1 MLVAFVAVGVV
12 ALLAN
17 QATTQQFYIYIS
29 QGRQMLA
36 ERLAP
41 EFAAYYART
50 GSWDG
55 VAEWMAALSQLQ
67 VGGRGLGRG
76 RLNEGDRLLLAG
88 IDGWILA
95 DTQGELLGQRLS
107 SADLVAGVPL
117 EVGGQRI
124 GTLFIPAA
132 EGVYESLEAE
142 FLDRVNDWLL
152 WAGLAA
158 GAVALVLGLLLA
170 RQLTAPLRSLTAAAL
185 RLAQGPL
192 SQYSQEDVPLVPV
205 RSQDEVGELSQAFNQ
220 MARSLAQQE
229 TLRRNLMADIAHE
242 LRNPL
247 SVMRGD
253 LEALLD
259 GVYEPAPEVLASLHE
274 ETLLLSRLVD
284 DLRALAQAEAGQ
296 LRLERR
302 PTDLADLLGG
312 VMASFDLQAE
322 SQGQSLELD
331 LPPDLSEVYVD
342 PQRVRQVVANLVSN
356 ALRHTPRDGQVLI
369 SASQQPEEV
378 QVSVAD
384 SGPGI
389 PPEDIPHVFDRFWQ
403 GDRARAGSSG
413 LGLAITQQLVR
424 AHGGRIWVESTADQG
439 STFRFTLPLG

>member
-1 MLVAFVAVGVV
+1 MPNIEHRTSTVEHQPPNVNRLWVKLLAAFMLVAFVAVGVV

-142 FLDRVNDWLL
+142 FLERVNDWLL
-152 WAGLAA
+152 WAGLPA
-158 GAVALVLGLLLA
+158 GAVALVLGLRLA
-170 RQLTAPLRSLTAAAL
+170 RQLTASPAA
-185 RLAQGPL
+185 G
-192 SQYSQEDVPLVPV
+192 
-205 RSQDEVGELSQAFNQ
+205 
-220 MARSLAQQE
+220 
-229 TLRRNLMADIAHE
+229 
-242 LRNPL
+242 
-247 SVMRGD
+247 
-253 LEALLD
+253 
-259 GVYEPAPEVLASLHE
+259 
-274 ETLLLSRLVD
+274 
-284 DLRALAQAEAGQ
+284 
-296 LRLERR
+296 
-302 PTDLADLLGG
+302 
-312 VMASFDLQAE
+312 
-322 SQGQSLELD
+322 
-331 LPPDLSEVYVD
+331 
-342 PQRVRQVVANLVSN
+342 
-356 ALRHTPRDGQVLI
+356 
-369 SASQQPEEV
+369 
-378 QVSVAD
+378 
-384 SGPGI
+384 
-389 PPEDIPHVFDRFWQ
+389 
-403 GDRARAGSSG
+403 
-413 LGLAITQQLVR
+413 
-424 AHGGRIWVESTADQG
+424 
-439 STFRFTLPLG
+439 